1 MENLLGFN
9 WACLRLFRASQILY
23 RPLQRPNQQRIL
35 QQCAYAQFK
44 FRLVENG
51 DVYVRAWSTKHAIQR
66 SYAEECWPNGPN
78 LVQSLPAVGLP
89 SDIVAIERIRLWLTT
104 DEKQRR
110 LCVQQNGLCPH
121 TWEVKCFCFVKK
133 CFFPVFSAFSAFS
146 LFFQCFFLVFFWFFK
161 FNLTL
166 LNLT

>member
-1 MENLLGFN
+1 M
-9 WACLRLFRASQILY
+9 FRVSQILY
-23 RPLQRPNQQRIL
+23 RPLQRPCQQRIL
-35 QQCAYAQFK
+35 QQCAYAQFQ

-51 DVYVRAWSTKHAIQR
+51 DVYVRAWSTKDAIQR
-66 SYAEECWPNGPN
+66 SYADECWPNGPN
-78 LVQSLPAVGLP
+78 LVQSLPTVGLP

-133 CFFPVFSAFSAFS
+133 CFFPVFFRFFPLFSVFFS
-146 LFFQCFFLVFFWFFK
+146 RFFWFFK